1 MSWFKRDKKEEIQAA
16 TASKASTASLASSV
30 LKSGKVASDVISR
43 PIVTEKSAHLA
54 AQGQYIFEVDPK
66 ANKIQ
71 VKNAIRTMYSVIP
84 TSVNIQSVEGKQ
96 VRFGRT
102 YGKRKDW
109 KKAIVTLK
117 KGQKIEVYE
126 GV

>member
-1 MSWFKRDKKEEIQAA
+1 MSWFKRDKKEEIQQAQQE
-16 TASKASTASLASSV
+16 KSV
-30 LKSGKVASDVISR
+30 PVSNVVKSGAVASDVILR

-71 VKNAIRTMYSVIP
+71 VKNAIRTMYNVIP

-102 YGKRKDW
+102 FGKRKDW

-117 KGQKIEVYE
+117 EGQKIEVYE